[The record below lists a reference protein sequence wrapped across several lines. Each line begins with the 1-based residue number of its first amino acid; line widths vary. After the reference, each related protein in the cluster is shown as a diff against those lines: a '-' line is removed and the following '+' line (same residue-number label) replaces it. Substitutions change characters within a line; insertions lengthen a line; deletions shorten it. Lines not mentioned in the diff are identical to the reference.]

1 MKPGRKKVA
10 EKRKQYHFYATE
22 DEYRIIVELA
32 SRVGLTPSSTVR
44 KCALGIAAD
53 PALEYIFDP
62 GVLLKINKNDLE
74 MRRYIFRNIG
84 LFIDEIK
91 KQGIEIVQEDGADYD

>member
-1 MKPGRKKVA
+1 MKPGRKKVM

-22 DEYRIIVELA
+22 EEYKTIVKLA

-62 GVLLKINKNDLE
+62 GVLLKLDKNDIE
-74 MRRYIFRNIG
+74 MRSYIFRNIG

-91 KQGIEIVQEDGADYD
+91 KQGIEIVQEDGDDHD